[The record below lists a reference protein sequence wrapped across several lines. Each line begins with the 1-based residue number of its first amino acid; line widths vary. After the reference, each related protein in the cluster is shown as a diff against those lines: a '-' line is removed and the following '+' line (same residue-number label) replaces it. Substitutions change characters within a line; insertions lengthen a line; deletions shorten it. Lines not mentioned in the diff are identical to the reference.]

1 MHSTINMN
9 KITIVTICFND
20 VEGLIKSCASVDMQ
34 ITKPYQHIIINGST
48 TKDVVEWYNKTTQS
62 SFRSIIN
69 ERDRGISDAFNK
81 GIQLVEDGIVHL
93 LNSGD
98 VYASDQVLTLVHAT
112 FQNHSAIQWI
122 SGKITLKRAG
132 IWVHIGKPFDR
143 DQLYKGM
150 RSVSHPTWFVRK
162 EVYNRVGLFSEHYK
176 IAMDYD
182 LMCRIKDEPYL
193 FLDQVI
199 TRFDDTGVSSVQY
212 LKSLK
217 QNIEVYESH
226 FGFSILCR
234 LWQFRQKLF
243 YYFLETLIG
252 KLIFKI
258 KTKYF

>member
-1 MHSTINMN
+1 MYSNANMN

-20 VEGLIKSCASVDMQ
+20 VDGLIKSCASVDMQ
-34 ITKPYQHIIINGST
+34 ISKPYQHIIINGST
-48 TKDVVEWYNKTTQS
+48 TKVVEEWYNNTSQP

-81 GIQLVEDGIVHL
+81 GIQLVEDGVVHL

-98 VYASDQVLTLVHAT
+98 MYASDQVLSLVQST
-112 FQNHSAIQWI
+112 FQNHPAIQWV

-132 IWVHIGKPFDR
+132 MWVDVGKPFDPE
-143 DQLYKGM
+143 QLFKGM

-162 EVYNRVGLFSEHYK
+162 EVYNRIGLFNEDYK

-193 FLDQVI
+193 FLNQVI
-199 TRFDDTGVSSVQY
+199 ARFDDTGVSSVQY

-226 FGFSILCR
+226 FGFSLLCR

-252 KLIFKI
+252 KFIFKI
-258 KTKYF
+258 KSKYF

>member
-1 MHSTINMN
+1 MHSTANMN

-20 VEGLIKSCASVDMQ
+20 VEGLIKSCTSVDMQ

-48 TKDVVEWYNKTTQS
+48 TKDAEDWYSKTEQP
-62 SFRSIIN
+62 SFRRILN

-81 GIQLVEDGIVHL
+81 GIQLIDDGIVHL

-98 VYASDQVLTLVHAT
+98 VYASDEVLTFVQEA
-112 FQNHSAIQWI
+112 FQNHPNIQWV

-132 IWVHIGKPFDR
+132 IWVDIGKPFDSG
-143 DQLYKGM
+143 QLYKGM
-150 RSVSHPTWFVRK
+150 RSVSHPTWFVRR
-162 EVYNRVGLFSEHYK
+162 EVYDRIGFFSEQYK

-199 TRFDDTGVSSVQY
+199 VKFDDTGVSSVQY

-226 FGFSILCR
+226 FGFSLICR
-234 LWQFRQKLF
+234 LWQLRQKLF
-243 YYFLETLIG
+243 YYFLQTMFG
-252 KLIFKI
+252 KFIFKI
-258 KTKYF
+258 KSKYF

>member
-1 MHSTINMN
+1 MN

-48 TKDVVEWYNKTTQS
+48 TKDVVEWYNNISQP

-112 FQNHSAIQWI
+112 FQNHPAIQWV

-132 IWVHIGKPFDR
+132 MWVDVGKPFDPE
-143 DQLYKGM
+143 QLFKGM

-162 EVYNRVGLFSEHYK
+162 EVYNRIGLFNEDYK

>member
-1 MHSTINMN
+1 LHSTANMN
-9 KITIVTICFND
+9 RITIVTICFND

-48 TKDVVEWYNKTTQS
+48 SKDVEEWYNKTAHS

-81 GIQLVEDGIVHL
+81 GIQMIDDGVVHL

-98 VYASDQVLTLVHAT
+98 VYASDQVLTLVHDT

-132 IWVHIGKPFDR
+132 IWVNIGKPFDPE
-143 DQLYKGM
+143 QLYKGM

-162 EVYNRVGLFSEHYK
+162 EVYNRVGLFSEQYK

-199 TRFDDTGVSSVQY
+199 TKFDDTGVSTVQY
-212 LKSLK
+212 LKSLQ
-217 QNIEVYESH
+217 QNVEVYESH
-226 FGFSILCR
+226 FGYSIICR

-243 YYFLETLIG
+243 YYFLETVIG
-252 KLIFKI
+252 KFVFKI
-258 KTKYF
+258 KSKYF

>member
-1 MHSTINMN
+1 MN

-20 VEGLIKSCASVDMQ
+20 VEGLIKSCASIDMQ

-48 TKDVVEWYNKTTQS
+48 NKDVEEWYINSTQPNY
-62 SFRSIIN
+62 RKILN

-98 VYASDQVLTLVHAT
+98 VYAFDQVLTLVQAA
-112 FQNHSAIQWI
+112 FQAHSNIQWL

-132 IWVHIGKPFDR
+132 IWVDIGKPFDAK
-143 DQLYKGM
+143 QLYKGM
-150 RSVSHPTWFVRK
+150 RSVSHPTWFLKK
-162 EVYNRVGLFSEHYK
+162 EVYNRIGLFSEQYK

-182 LMCRIKDEPYL
+182 LMCRIKEEPYL

-199 TRFDDTGVSSVQY
+199 IKFDDTGVSSVQY
-212 LKSLK
+212 LNSLK

-226 FGFSILCR
+226 FGYSIICR
-234 LWQFRQKLF
+234 IWQFRQKIF
-243 YYFLETLIG
+243 YYFLQTLIG
-252 KLIFKI
+252 KFVFKL
-258 KTKYF
+258 KSRVY

>member
-1 MHSTINMN
+1 MHSTANMN
-9 KITIVTICFND
+9 RITIVTICFND

-48 TKDVVEWYNKTTQS
+48 SKDVEEWYNKTAHS

-81 GIQLVEDGIVHL
+81 GIQMIDDGVVHL

-98 VYASDQVLTLVHAT
+98 VYASDQVLTLVHDT

-132 IWVHIGKPFDR
+132 IWVNIGKPFDPE
-143 DQLYKGM
+143 QLYKGM

-162 EVYNRVGLFSEHYK
+162 EVYNRVGLFSEQYK

-199 TRFDDTGVSSVQY
+199 TKFDDTGVSTVQY
-212 LKSLK
+212 LKSLQ
-217 QNIEVYESH
+217 QNVEVYESH
-226 FGFSILCR
+226 FGYSIICR

-243 YYFLETLIG
+243 YYFLETAIG
-252 KLIFKI
+252 KFVFKI
-258 KTKYF
+258 KSKYF

>member
-1 MHSTINMN
+1 MHSAVNMN

-20 VEGLIKSCASVDMQ
+20 LEGLIKSCASVDMQ

-48 TKDVVEWYNKTTQS
+48 TKDVEEWYNKTAKS

-81 GIQLVEDGIVHL
+81 GIQLAEDGVVHL

-98 VYASDQVLTLVHAT
+98 LYASAEVLTIVQAA
-112 FQNHSAIQWI
+112 FQNNSAIQWI
-122 SGKITLKRAG
+122 SGKIILKRAG

-143 DQLYKGM
+143 NQLYKGM
-150 RSVSHPTWFVRK
+150 RSVSHPTWFVKK
-162 EVYNRVGLFSEHYK
+162 EVYNRIGLFSERYK

-193 FLDQVI
+193 FLDHVI
-199 TRFDDTGVSSVQY
+199 AKFDDTGVSSLQY

-226 FGFSILCR
+226 FGFSLLCR

-243 YYFLETLIG
+243 YYFLETEIG
-252 KLIFKI
+252 RFIFKI
-258 KTKYF
+258 KSKYF

>member
-1 MHSTINMN
+1 LHSAVNMN

-20 VEGLIKSCASVDMQ
+20 VEGLIKTCASVDMQ
-34 ITKPYQHIIINGST
+34 ITKPYQHVIINGST
-48 TKDVVEWYNKTTQS
+48 TNGVEDWYNKLEQP
-62 SFRSIIN
+62 SFRSIIT

-81 GIQLVEDGIVHL
+81 GIQLVEDGVVHL

-98 VYASDQVLTLVHAT
+98 IYASDQVLTIVHDT
-112 FQNHSAIQWI
+112 FQYHSSIQWI

-132 IWVHIGKPFDR
+132 MWVNVGKPFDPH
-143 DQLYKGM
+143 QLYKGM

-162 EVYNRVGLFSEHYK
+162 EVYNRIGLFNEDYK

-199 TRFDDTGVSSVQY
+199 VKFDDTGVSSLQY
-212 LKSLK
+212 LKSLQ

-226 FGFSILCR
+226 FGYSIICR
-234 LWQFRQKLF
+234 IWQFRQKLF
-243 YYFLETLIG
+243 YYFLQTVIG
-252 KLIFKI
+252 KFIFKLKSKI
-258 KTKYF
+258 